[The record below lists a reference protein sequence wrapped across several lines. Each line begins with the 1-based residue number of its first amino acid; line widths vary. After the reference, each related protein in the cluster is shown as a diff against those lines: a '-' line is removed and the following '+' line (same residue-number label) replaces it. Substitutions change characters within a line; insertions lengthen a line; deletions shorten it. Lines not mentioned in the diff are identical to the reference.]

1 MGQAR
6 GPPAA
11 GARLS
16 YGTVAD
22 DFAYLARTP
31 AKAAKQALDKIG
43 KAPED
48 VDLWEINEAFA
59 SVAINS
65 VRMLGVDEDKVNVNG
80 GAIALGHPI
89 GASGARIV
97 GALVHELRRRGGG
110 IGCAAICSGGGQGD
124 AIVLEVNGV
133 LGATSSL
140 RSVSRVA
147 AFFDLDRT
155 LMAGSSGMHF
165 ARAAYRSGMVSRA
178 RLARW
183 GVEHVR
189 FRLRGST
196 DERTAQVLTQVKELL
211 AGVPERNIERMGP
224 DLLAGV
230 LPRIYPKMLEE
241 VRAHQDAGRAT
252 FIVSAAG
259 NGLVEMLARV
269 LGMDGGIG
277 TRYEVASGRPADR
290 ADRGAVRVRRRQ
302 GGRHEA
308 LRRRARHRPGESW
321 AYSDSAS
328 DLPMLRAVGNPVAVN
343 PDAELARLAAEEG
356 WRVMRFE
363 KLGRRL
369 AIGGAT
375 LAAAAS
381 GTLLATR
388 HRQSA
393 RRLRARSSRRRR

>member
-1 MGQAR
+1 
-6 GPPAA
+6 
-11 GARLS
+11 L
-16 YGTVAD
+16 
-22 DFAYLARTP
+22 
-31 AKAAKQALDKIG
+31 
-43 KAPED
+43 
-48 VDLWEINEAFA
+48 
-59 SVAINS
+59 
-65 VRMLGVDEDKVNVNG
+65 
-80 GAIALGHPI
+80 
-89 GASGARIV
+89 
-97 GALVHELRRRGGG
+97 
-110 IGCAAICSGGGQGD
+110 
-124 AIVLEVNGV
+124 
-133 LGATSSL
+133 
-140 RSVSRVA
+140 SRVA

-178 RLARW
+178 RLTRW
-183 GVEHVR
+183 GLEHVR

-196 DERTAQVLTQVKELL
+196 DERTAEVLSQVKELL
-211 AGVPERNIERMGP
+211 AGVPEREIERMGP
-224 DLLAGV
+224 DLLVGV

-277 TRYEVASGRPADR
+277 TRYEVGADGLLTGRIVEPFVYGDGKVIAMERFAAEHDI
-290 ADRGAVRVRRRQ
+290 D
-302 GGRHEA
+302 
-308 LRRRARHRPGESW
+308 LRESW

-328 DLPMLRAVGNPVAVN
+328 DLPMLRAVGNPVVVN
-343 PDAELARLAAEEG
+343 PDPELARIAADNG

-388 HRQSA
+388 RKQPP
-393 RRLRARSSRRRR
+393 RGLRARAALRRR